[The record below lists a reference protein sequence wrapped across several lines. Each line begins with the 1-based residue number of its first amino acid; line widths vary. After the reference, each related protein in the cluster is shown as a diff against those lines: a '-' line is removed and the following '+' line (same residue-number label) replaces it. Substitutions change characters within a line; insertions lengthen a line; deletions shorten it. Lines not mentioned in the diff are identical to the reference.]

1 MIGSIRVE
9 GVSKRFTLFH
19 ERPRSLK
26 EAVTLRRRRI
36 YDEFWALQ
44 DVSFLVQPGE
54 TIGLIGANGSGKS
67 TLLKCL
73 ARILTPDRGSI
84 AVKAGWAPCS
94 SWVPASIPSSPAART
109 SS

>member
-9 GVSKRFTLFH
+9 GVGKRFTLFH

-44 DVSFLVQPGE
+44 DVTFRSSRARPS
-54 TIGLIGANGSGKS
+54 GSS
-67 TLLKCL
+67 APT
-73 ARILTPDRGSI
+73 APESR
-84 AVKAGWAPCS
+84 PCS
-94 SWVPASIPSSPAART
+94 SASHGS
-109 SS
+109 